1 MRERVVE
8 YLGSLPARP
17 GGTAVVLNL
26 IRGSKVRAA
35 ELIGALT
42 EVVSD
47 AQRRLDLARHGADEA
62 RHAYMLL
69 RRMTEVGFHP
79 LRLPP
84 ELDRVEGL
92 LARCR
97 ARDVRQVSAEHGCVN
112 EAELM
117 ELTAAALV
125 WESDTV
131 ATLRASHA
139 ALDGDARTRTLI
151 GAVLRDDER
160 HVAYLGAWLA
170 RFEERFSRRA
180 VKASLERLEALF
192 EELSASCYGVLE
204 ESFERMAAADGGVGF
219 ATSAGPRAARIA
231 ARSAEVA
238 GSSTARSRAST
249 EPVSTTP

>member
-1 MRERVVE
+1 
-8 YLGSLPARP
+8 
-17 GGTAVVLNL
+17 VLNL

-42 EVVSD
+42 EVVSG
-47 AQRRLDLARHGADEA
+47 APRRLELARHGADEA

-69 RRMTEVGFHP
+69 RRMGEVGVQAV
-79 LRLPP
+79 RLPA
-84 ELDRVEGL
+84 EFDRVAGL

-97 ARDVRQVSAEHGCVN
+97 ARDMRQVAAERGCVN

-117 ELTAAALV
+117 ELAVAALV
-125 WESDTV
+125 WEDDTV

-151 GAVLRDDER
+151 GALLRDDER
-160 HVAYLGAWLA
+160 HVAYLGAWLG

-180 VKASLERLEALF
+180 VKAALERLEALF
-192 EELSASCYGVLE
+192 EELSASCYGALE
-204 ESFERMAAADGGVGF
+204 ESFERVAAAGGGMGF
-219 ATSAGPRAARIA
+219 PASAGPRAARIA